1 MRILLL
7 SLFLAAAGA
16 SAQRVANTTLALPP
30 TPPAA
35 GTNGYTAVNAFGSL
49 TFTTP
54 LALAVPPGETNRLFV
69 VERSGVIAVVTNLAS
84 PTRSV
89 FMNIGSRISLTGEG
103 GLLALAFHPHFASNG
118 HFFVW
123 YTAAGTGFSNRLSRF
138 TVSATNWNQGNTNS
152 EVVLFGQHDDCPN
165 HNGGDLKFGADGYL
179 YVSLGDE
186 GDSND
191 RCGTN
196 SQNLAKHFFSGVLRL
211 DVDQRPGSLRPNHH
225 PSIIAPTN
233 YAIPPDNP
241 FIGFTQFN
249 GLAVSPDAVRTE
261 YWALGLRNPFRMSFD
276 PPTGDLYVGDVGQ
289 GQREEVDLIRKGGN
303 YGWRWREG
311 TIATPGLGVLDTP
324 PAGFTNAISPLLDYA
339 RPDGTNRGTTVTGG
353 HVYRGA
359 LLPELYGK
367 YVFSDYNSGHVWA
380 LAHNGSN
387 ATAFGWLLTEKHL
400 VYFLPDPR
408 DGEMLLA
415 DAGDNA
421 VKKIMRSALPTN
433 ALPAAL
439 SGVGAFTNLATLAP
453 APGVV
458 PYALNVPFWSD
469 HAIKSRWF
477 AVPSTNLVITFN
489 AEQPWTFPTSTV
501 WVKHFELE
509 LTSGVPASARRIE
522 TRFLVKN
529 AGGGYGIT
537 YRWGDSLTNAYLVPE
552 EGFSE
557 PILINDGGTVR
568 TQVWVYPSRS
578 QCLSCHLPGAGFAL
592 GFGTAQLNRDAPD
605 APTNQLLQLSS
616 LGYFHTNLASVHLL
630 RRLAAA
636 TDSAWSLEYRVRSY
650 LQANCAACHFP
661 GGPTPAA
668 WDARIVNPL
677 ALCGIV
683 DGALANSLGDPLNR
697 VVVPAD
703 VPHSML
709 HTRITTRGANQM
721 PPLGSTVVDT
731 QGVALVAAWIAEL
744 TAAGLTNDLP
754 PAGWS
759 HTLDLSNGVPV
770 VRFER
775 AANRGFEVQRNTNL
789 LDASWLPLD
798 QADNAPYF
806 AASNAPAAV
815 ADPVETN
822 GAFYRV
828 RVFAP

>member
-1 MRILLL
+1 MRALLLILL
-7 SLFLAAAGA
+7 LAAAGA
-16 SAQRVANTTLALPP
+16 PAQRVANTTLALPP
-30 TPPAA
+30 SLPAA
-35 GTNGYTAVNAFGSL
+35 GTNGYTATNAFGAL
-49 TFTTP
+49 TFTAP
-54 LALAVPPGETNRLFV
+54 MALAVPPGETNRLFV
-69 VERSGVIAVVTNLAS
+69 AERSGIIAVVTNLAS

-89 FMNIGSRISLTGEG
+89 FMNIGSRISTTGEG
-103 GLLALAFHPHFASNG
+103 GLLALAFHPNYASNG

-123 YTAAGTGFSNRLSRF
+123 YTASGTGFSNRLSRF

-152 EVVLFGQHDDCPN
+152 EVVLFGQHDDCSN

-186 GDSND
+186 GSGND
-191 RCGTN
+191 ACGTN

-289 GQREEVDLIRKGGN
+289 SAREEVDLIRKGGN

-311 TIATPGLGVLDTP
+311 TIATPGMFDSP
-324 PAGFTNAISPLLDYA
+324 PAGFTNAINPLLDYV
-339 RPDGTNRGTTVTGG
+339 RSTGTNRGTSVTGG

-359 LLPELYGK
+359 LLPELFGK
-367 YVFSDYNSGHVWA
+367 YVFGDYNSGSVWA
-380 LAHNGSN
+380 MAHDGTN
-387 ATAFGWLLTEKHL
+387 ATAFGWLFTDASL

-408 DGEMLLA
+408 DSELLVA
-415 DAGDNA
+415 DLSSSE
-421 VKKIMRSALPTN
+421 VKKIVRTALPTN

-439 SGVGAFTNLATLAP
+439 SGVGAFTNLTTLAP
-453 APGVV
+453 APGLL
-458 PYALNVPFWSD
+458 PYAINVPFWSD

-477 AVPSTNLVITFN
+477 AVPSTNLVITFD

-501 WVKHFELE
+501 WVKHFELQ

-537 YRWGDSLTNAYLVPE
+537 YRWGDSLTNAYLVPD
-552 EGFSE
+552 EGFTE
-557 PILINDGGTVR
+557 PIVINGGGTLR

-578 QCLSCHLPGAGFAL
+578 QCLSCHNTAVGFAL

-605 APTNQLLQLSS
+605 APTNQLLAWSG
-616 LGYFHTNLASVHLL
+616 LGYFHTNLASVHRL

-636 TDSAWSLEYRVRSY
+636 NDTAWSLEYRVRSY

-677 ALCGIV
+677 AQCGIV
-683 DGALANSLGDPLNR
+683 DGALANPLGDPLNR
-697 VVVPAD
+697 VAVPAD
-703 VPHSML
+703 LPHSML
-709 HTRITTRGANQM
+709 HTRINARGANQM

-731 QGVALVAAWIAEL
+731 QGVALVATWIAGL

-754 PAGWS
+754 PAS
-759 HTLDLSNGVPV
+759 LAPALELSNGLPV

-775 AANRGFEVQRNTNL
+775 VANRGFEVQTATNL
-789 LDASWLPLD
+789 LDAPWIPLD
-798 QADNAPYF
+798 GPENAPF
-806 AASNAPAAV
+806 FSATNAPAAV
-815 ADPVETN
+815 PDPASTN